1 MSVTGLETPIYLYH
15 GELVFNV
22 QVTLYDV
29 TACREVGNWFSI
41 TEYIV

>member
-1 MSVTGLETPIYLYH
+1 MSVTGVGDSYIPVSWGTS
-15 GELVFNV
+15 GNV